1 MSAAANQPISV
12 FLCKI
17 RSTPQRASSSVYVCV
32 CVCSLGWVVWNLGS
46 QAEHEDTTAARWNNR
61 VVEVTALHGSYYP
74 LGLSEGWLECG
85 EGEIKCRV
93 QERDQISPMKVFWKV
108 RWQKNMY
115 RIWCVGCTRALSV
128 MFSTKI
134 FFFFS
139 LLLCYFQRV
148 GAPLLMC
155 IDGSLMKS
163 SGSQLLRWALA
174 WPEQDFSYNCGAFR
188 RFFLFVKVIYILTRL
203 QCLRIAQ

>member
-17 RSTPQRASSSVYVCV
+17 RSTPQRASSSVCVCV

-74 LGLSEGWLECG
+74 LGLSEGWLECR

-108 RWQKNMY
+108 WWLKNMY
-115 RIWCVGCTRALSV
+115 CIWCVGGTRALSV

-134 FFFFS
+134 FFFP
-139 LLLCYFQRV
+139 LLRYFQRV
-148 GAPLLMC
+148 CAPLLMC

-174 WPEQDFSYNCGAFR
+174 WPEQDFSYNCGEG
-188 RFFLFVKVIYILTRL
+188 FFSFFSFVKVIYILTRL
-203 QCLRIAQ
+203 QCSRIVQ